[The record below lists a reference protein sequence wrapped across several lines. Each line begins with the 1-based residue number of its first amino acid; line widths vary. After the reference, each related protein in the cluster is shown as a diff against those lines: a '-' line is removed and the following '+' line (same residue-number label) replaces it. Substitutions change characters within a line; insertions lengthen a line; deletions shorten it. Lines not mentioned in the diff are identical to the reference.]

1 MESNGN
7 RDFSAEEVG
16 GKWGYVGED
25 GAWVIEP
32 RFEEAEDFSEDFGL
46 VKSGGKW
53 GYIDQRGA
61 WVIEPRFKGASDF
74 LDGRAWVADDS
85 SKWGCID
92 RSGEWMIEPR
102 FDYVWEWNHDEGI
115 THVRVGAKRGL
126 INKEGQWIVEPT
138 FDDLT
143 WFHGGMAL
151 ALVDR
156 KWGVI
161 DTSGAWIIKSE
172 WYFVEIT
179 DDMRLRAR
187 EGGLDSEWRYF
198 DRTGKEID
206 GAT

>member
-7 RDFSAEEVG
+7 RDFSAEKAG

-61 WVIEPRFKGASDF
+61 WVIAPRFKDACVF
-74 LDGRAWVADDS
+74 LDGRAWVKDDS
-85 SKWGCID
+85 GKWGCID
-92 RSGEWMIEPR
+92 QSGEWMIEPR
-102 FDYVWEWNHDEGI
+102 FDDVWEWNHDEGI
-115 THVRVGAKRGL
+115 THVRVGGKRGL
-126 INKEGQWIVEPT
+126 INKEGQWIVEPR

-161 DTSGAWIIKSE
+161 DTSGAWIIKPE

-179 DDMRLRAR
+179 DDMRVRAS
-187 EGGLDSEWRYF
+187 EGNLDGVWRYF